1 MTKFK
6 LLLLLLITIILILII
21 PLVHPIINTSK
32 PLVQKNNKPFDAKVL
47 ELLDKDYK
55 IMELTFY
62 PNADPTIII
71 QNALNEAKNSTKPI
85 KIIVP
90 PGQYKLTQSLHI
102 YSNTW
107 LHFSNNT
114 VLKKATNHHEI
125 MLINGDFHDSYQ
137 EYNGNSNIVVD
148 GGIWDAEGADPSVW
162 TPSIFGFAHG
172 KNIIIQN
179 VVLKNISGGHAIDCA
194 GNKNIIIQD
203 SKFLGFNISNK
214 NNYVEAIQI
223 DGMISSKAFRRFG
236 DVDST
241 VTKNILI
248 QNNYFGNSHVKTMKP
263 WGVGIGSHSA
273 LHNHP
278 HSTIRI
284 INNTFEGLSLAAI
297 KAYNWSDVIIKGN
310 KMIDCYVG
318 IQIEG
323 NGVYYL
329 ETGNKESGELAI
341 DNFHVT
347 SNKFYNI
354 ENSSILITKSKN
366 PLEQIIM
373 KNNLYQNSATQLTIL
388 GN

>member
-6 LLLLLLITIILILII
+6 LLILSLLTISLLLLIIIIY
-21 PLVHPIINTSK
+21 PTSNTSK
-32 PLVQKNNKPFDAKVL
+32 PAAIQKTKSFDAKVL
-47 ELLDKDYK
+47 GLLDKDYEM
-55 IMELTFY
+55 IEVIFSDDV
-62 PNADPTIII
+62 DPTTTI
-71 QNALNEAKNSTKPI
+71 QNALNKAKNSKKPI
-85 KIIVP
+85 KVMVP
-90 PGQYKLTQSLHI
+90 SGKYKLTKSLHI

-107 LHFSNNT
+107 LHFSDNT
-114 VLKKATNHHEI
+114 VLTKAKNHHGI

-137 EYNGNSNIVVD
+137 KYNGNSNIIVD

-162 TPSIFGFAHG
+162 TPSVFGFAHG
-172 KNIIIQN
+172 ENILIQN

-241 VTKNILI
+241 VTENILI

-273 LHNHP
+273 LYNHP
-278 HSTIRI
+278 HSSIKI

-297 KAYNWSDVIIKGN
+297 KAYNWSNVVIKGN
-310 KMIDCYVG
+310 KMINCYVG

-329 ETGNKESGELAI
+329 ETGNKASGELAVNNLNI
-341 DNFHVT
+341 D
-347 SNKFYNI
+347 SNTFYNI
-354 ENSSILITKSKN
+354 EKSSILITQSKDS
-366 PLEQIIM
+366 LEKISI
-373 KNNLYQNSATQLTIL
+373 KNNQYKNSITKLTIL
-388 GN
+388 NN

>member
-6 LLLLLLITIILILII
+6 LLILLLLTISLLLLIIVYPNT
-21 PLVHPIINTSK
+21 NTSK
-32 PLVQKNNKPFDAKVL
+32 PAAIKKIKPFDAKVL
-47 ELLDKDYK
+47 GLLDKDYEM
-55 IMELTFY
+55 IEVTFSDDV
-62 PNADPTIII
+62 APTTTI
-71 QNALNEAKNSTKPI
+71 QNALNKAKNSKEPI
-85 KIIVP
+85 KVIVP
-90 PGQYKLTQSLHI
+90 SGKYKLTKSLHI

-107 LHFSNNT
+107 LHFSDNT
-114 VLKKATNHHEI
+114 LLTKTKNHHEI
-125 MLINGDFHDSYQ
+125 MLINGDFHTSYQ
-137 EYNGNSNIVVD
+137 KYNGNSNIIVD

-162 TPSIFGFAHG
+162 TPSVFGFAHG
-172 KNIIIQN
+172 KNILIQN

-203 SKFLGFNISNK
+203 SKFLGFNISEK

-223 DGMISSKAFRRFG
+223 DGMISPKAFRRFG

-273 LHNHP
+273 LYNHP
-278 HSTIRI
+278 HSTIKI

-297 KAYNWSDVIIKGN
+297 KAYNWSNVVIKGN
-310 KMIDCYVG
+310 KMINCYVG

-329 ETGNKESGELAI
+329 ETGNKDSGELSI
-341 DNFHVT
+341 DNFNIT

-354 ENSSILITKSKN
+354 ENSSILITKSKD

-373 KNNLYQNSATQLTIL
+373 KNNLYQNSTTQLTIL